1 MQYIS
6 QYNIFNLIED
16 MAKAKRD
23 IIALKCTVC
32 NSKNYTEYKTKNIK
46 EKIELKKYCSKCQK
60 HTNHKETKV
69 K

>member
-1 MQYIS
+1 
-6 QYNIFNLIED
+6 

-69 K
+69 T